1 VSRLNIKIVSDFICP
16 WCYVGK
22 VRILRI
28 LKEQFPDVEY
38 SIDYI
43 PYQLYPDIPI
53 EGKPIDS
60 FQNKKKNKT
69 EGLGKKLH
77 QEASTE
83 DIVFNFANIKTIP
96 NTLLAHF
103 SMSKLEKEEEQSL
116 ASDAIFKAH
125 FTEGQD
131 ISDVTVLE
139 HILSTVLNKSISI
152 QYEMADL
159 TDVKHIIEEQKETHG
174 IYQVPSYK
182 INNAGV
188 LPGVLPEAMFVKWLS
203 KMSR

>member
-1 VSRLNIKIVSDFICP
+1 MPTLNIKIVSDFICP

-28 LKEQFPDVEY
+28 LKEQFSELDY
-38 SIDYI
+38 SIEYI
-43 PYQLYPDIPI
+43 PYQLYPNIPI
-53 EGKPIDS
+53 EGKPLDS
-60 FQNKKKNKT
+60 FKKNKT

-83 DIVFNFANIKTIP
+83 GIEFNFGNIKMIP
-96 NTLLAHF
+96 NTLLAHYA
-103 SMSKLEKEEEQSL
+103 MSKLQNEEEKSL
-116 ASDAIFKAH
+116 ASSAIFKAH
-125 FTEGQD
+125 FTEGKD
-131 ISDVTVLE
+131 ISDATVLKDL
-139 HILSTVLNKSISI
+139 LSSTLDKNISI
-152 QYEMADL
+152 QYVTQDL
-159 TDVKHIIEEQKETHG
+159 TDVQRVIEEQKETYS

-188 LPGVLPEAMFVKWLS
+188 LPGVLPEAMFKKWLS